1 MCFWGYKVLCTASIE
16 AGVPR
21 WLKGQGKGWLTAEYG
36 MLPRATG
43 TRTQREAARG
53 KQSGRTQ
60 EIQRLIGRS
69 LRAMLDLSKLGEN
82 TIYIDCDVIQADGGT
97 RNSQYQWCCGGTY

>member
-1 MCFWGYKVLCTASIE
+1 MFWDTKVLCTASIE

-43 TRTQREAARG
+43 TRTQREAARASNQDAP
-53 KQSGRTQ
+53 KRFS
-60 EIQRLIGRS
+60 
-69 LRAMLDLSKLGEN
+69 
-82 TIYIDCDVIQADGGT
+82 V
-97 RNSQYQWCCGGTY
+97 